1 MNAETSSPVLVK
13 MPSGDWCQFSCE
25 SKARSFIV
33 DLDNSDILRSPNDLA
48 QLGLDDLKHEYRK
61 LVKIPYGGVQ
71 HNTTIAIELW
81 GLLLSHAKN
90 PLAAFDG
97 KSRGDGKVL
106 GRRASLIYTCQYT
119 FKDGDKLKDSYEGL
133 PHQAKVCL
141 QIIHQLEE
149 TNQFVDS
156 RLLERELNKRGD
168 ELKTKQNPWRILKY
182 YQARMIEV
190 DLLRLRQR

>member
-1 MNAETSSPVLVK
+1 

-48 QLGLDDLKHEYRK
+48 QLGFDDLKHEYRK

-106 GRRASLIYTCQYT
+106 GKRESLVYKVLLTVDSDATLKAAYT
-119 FKDGDKLKDSYEGL
+119 KL
-133 PHQAKVCL
+133 PRQAKVCL
-141 QIIHQLEE
+141 DLIQRLEAVHP
-149 TNQFVDS
+149 FVDNK
-156 RLLERELNKRGD
+156 LLYRELNKVCD
-168 ELKTKQNPWRILKY
+168 ELKTKQNPIRVMKY
-182 YQARMIEV
+182 YQSLMISEG
-190 DLLRLRQR
+190 LLRIARR